1 MASRATAPATRAPA
15 VAGRAETGGTE
26 LVGSALA
33 AVRADFPVLAR
44 RVRDG
49 RELVYLDSAATSQK
63 PSVVLDAE
71 HEFYARSNAAV
82 HRGSHALAEEATE
95 AFESARA
102 AVARFVGVTAQEI
115 VWTKNATE
123 AINVVAYAMSNAS
136 AGRGG
141 AAAQRFALR
150 PGDELVVT
158 EAEHHAN
165 LVPWQELCARTGAT
179 LRWLGVDDSGR
190 LDLDPLHAVVGER
203 TRLVALTH
211 ASNVTG
217 AVSPIAEVVAR
228 AHDVG
233 ALVLLDACQS
243 APHLPLDLRAL
254 DVDLAVF
261 SGHKMLG
268 PTGIGAL
275 YGRRALLEAMPP
287 VLTGGS
293 MVEVVT
299 METTTYAAPPQ
310 RFEAG
315 TQPVAQAVGL
325 HAAVDYLTQIG
336 MASVAAH
343 EHALAARLLAGLAGI
358 AGVRVLG
365 PTDPAERLATVSFVV
380 DGVHPH
386 DVGQVLDDA
395 GIAVRVGHHCAQPL
409 HRRLGAHASA
419 RASAGLYT
427 TPEEIDA
434 FVEALSGVR
443 AFFGL
448 EAPR

>member
-1 MASRATAPATRAPA
+1 MNTSATAAAARKPAAA
-15 VAGRAETGGTE
+15 D
-26 LVGSALA
+26 LA
-33 AVRADFPVLAR
+33 RLRADFPILLR
-44 RVRDG
+44 TVRDG
-49 RELVYLDSAATSQK
+49 RRLVYLDSAATAQK
-63 PSVVLDAE
+63 PTVVLEAE
-71 HEFYARSNAAV
+71 RDFYLRHNAAV
-82 HRGSHALAEEATE
+82 HRGAHALAEEATE
-95 AFESARA
+95 VYEDARE
-102 AVARFVGVTAQEI
+102 AVARFVGAQGDEI
-115 VWTKNATE
+115 VWTRNATE
-123 AINVVAYAMSNAS
+123 GINLVAYAMSNAS

-141 AAAQRFALR
+141 APARRFALR
-150 PGDELVVT
+150 PGDEIVVT

-179 LRWLGVDDSGR
+179 LRWLGVDDHGR
-190 LDLDPLHAVVGER
+190 LDLDPLAAVVGER

-217 AVSPIAEVVAR
+217 AVSPVADVVAR
-228 AHDVG
+228 AHEVG

-243 APHLPLDLRAL
+243 APHLPLDLQAL
-254 DVDLAVF
+254 GVDLAVF

-275 YGRRALLEAMPP
+275 YGRREILEAMPP

-299 METTTYAAPPQ
+299 MERTTYAAPPQ

-325 HAAVDYLTQIG
+325 HAAVEYLAAVG
-336 MASVAAH
+336 MAELAAH
-343 EHALAARLLAGLAGI
+343 EHALAEQMLTGI
-358 AGVRVLG
+358 ADIDGIRVLG
-365 PTDPAERLATVSFVV
+365 PTDPRERLATVSFVV
-380 DGVHPH
+380 EGVHPH

-409 HRRLGAHASA
+409 HRRLGATASA

-427 TPEEIDA
+427 TPDDIAA
-434 FVEALSGVR
+434 FLTALATVR
-443 AFFGL
+443 PFFGTG
-448 EAPR
+448 